1 MDVCSAAR
9 GLMEA
14 PKWDAGFPRT
24 SSTCEQIKMF
34 PRKLVHRKVQ
44 CFKTLLYCRGTLRC
58 QAARKNPPVQGYVQ
72 TQGSTVSS
80 RLRICLRV

>member
-24 SSTCEQIKMF
+24 SSICEQIKMLL
-34 PRKLVHRKVQ
+34 RKLVHRKVQ

-58 QAARKNPPVQGYVQ
+58 QAARKILLFKATCELRAALSLQG
-72 TQGSTVSS
+72 
-80 RLRICLRV
+80 